1 MILIAEWDFHLART
15 AARIPEQSAQI
26 LRDRIMGSGM
36 WQHGLSVSAC
46 AFSIPRGS
54 RFCGRSEHALRG
66 LDRSARCT
74 VPCLVLPGDDMPHPA
89 VIGAELAELLPD
101 AAQMK
106 PWKGPEHLDAQVRPR
121 HQLPRE
127 ARLSLFRHAGLKIRG
142 RSRLNPREAAVKC
155 LRIYASADGESH
167 FGEIEIPTSKKSVH
181 PDAAPFEI
189 SAHYPASRT
198 RFTRILAGMSQV
210 TWHTVPE
217 RVPVRPKGA
226 RPEQGSYAAL
236 AICDGVVIAGWLRGL
251 VGWNAM
257 RQCSSQ

>member
-1 MILIAEWDFHLART
+1 
-15 AARIPEQSAQI
+15 
-26 LRDRIMGSGM
+26 
-36 WQHGLSVSAC
+36 
-46 AFSIPRGS
+46 
-54 RFCGRSEHALRG
+54 
-66 LDRSARCT
+66 
-74 VPCLVLPGDDMPHPA
+74 
-89 VIGAELAELLPD
+89 
-101 AAQMK
+101 MK